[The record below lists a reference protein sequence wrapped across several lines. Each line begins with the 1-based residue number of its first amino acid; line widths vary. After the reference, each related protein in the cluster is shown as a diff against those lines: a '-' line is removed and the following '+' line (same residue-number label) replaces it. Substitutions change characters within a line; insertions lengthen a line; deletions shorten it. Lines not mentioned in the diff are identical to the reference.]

1 MFDPLAPTGPEK
13 YWVAHCSPLIPPNL
27 GEETICSDR
36 PRAQRGHLELSKPNF
51 GWSKEVNV
59 AHEREI
65 ADEQAFL
72 DLALVALDH
81 MRDEARSLRDSA
93 AVANMRGAG
102 DLVER
107 DVVMGT
113 ALQRLDQLAIGDQ
126 PLFFGRI
133 DYVANES
140 GQADTYHVG
149 RLAVS
154 DDELNAL
161 VVDWRAPVAE
171 AFYRATGVESLN
183 LARRRHVALR
193 SHVVTGVEDE
203 YFADS
208 FGELSLPEDEVRS
221 ATEEGLVDG
230 GLALGGPGA
239 LLAALGRARTGRM
252 GDIVATIQGEQDQI
266 IRTPLAGV
274 LLVQGGPGT
283 GKTAV
288 ALHRAA
294 YLLFT
299 HRATL
304 ERQGVLVVGP
314 NPLFLNYIENVLPS
328 LGESGVTLSTI
339 SGLVTNVDV
348 RGRDD
353 EAVDQIKGDP
363 RMVQFVARAL
373 RTRQRPLREDVSIP
387 VGRAIVVVKARY
399 TKEVVDHARRRPGNH
414 NQRRSALGR
423 ELANRLANEYHVRF
437 MREEVEG
444 VSAVN
449 ELADLIRNTHQFRE
463 LLERIW
469 PRLSGQELLHDLFG
483 APALLRAAGKNLLS
497 EQECQLL
504 YRPRSS
510 SLEEIKWSKADAAL
524 IDEARILLG
533 PRRRPRPPTPKL
545 TESDILDGV
554 DLDSYQGNVRAAA
567 LREAARLVPAANTV
581 LDEAEFVT
589 YGHIVVDEAQDLSP
603 MELRVLRRRDLTGSM
618 TIVGDM
624 GQATT
629 ASSSASWDTV
639 LRVLEPRRTPTRV
652 DLTVSYRTPEEV
664 LTFAAPTLAAA
675 APDLEPPRPV
685 RRAGTQPIVE
695 VVNEPDFAE
704 RVVAATRRECAAVA
718 PGRVAVIVSGPGVAD
733 TVDILRAGGLDAS
746 DPRQDAGR
754 GLSAD
759 LVVLAAEGAN
769 GLEFDSVV
777 VLEPGDIARRGAPD
791 RDAVTPR
798 GLRTL
803 YVAMTR
809 PTRRLALVASR
820 GLPPTLRDGAGLT
833 RHHS

>member
-1 MFDPLAPTGPEK
+1 M
-13 YWVAHCSPLIPPNL
+13 
-27 GEETICSDR
+27 
-36 PRAQRGHLELSKPNF
+36 
-51 GWSKEVNV
+51 

-65 ADEQAFL
+65 AEEQAFL
-72 DLALVALDH
+72 DVALLALDH

-113 ALQRLDQLAIGDQ
+113 ALHRLDQLAIGDQ
-126 PLFFGRI
+126 ALFFGRI
-133 DYVANES
+133 DYAQDIH
-140 GQADTYHVG
+140 GKADSYHVG

-154 DDELNAL
+154 DEQLNPL

-171 AFYRATGVESLN
+171 AFYRATGVEALG

-193 SHVVTGVEDE
+193 AREVMSVEDE
-203 YFADS
+203 YFADQN
-208 FGELSLPEDEVRS
+208 GELSLPDDEMRA

-266 IRTPLAGV
+266 IRTPLAGI

-339 SGLVTNVDV
+339 SGLVTNVAI
-348 RGRDD
+348 RGRDED
-353 EAVDQIKGDP
+353 EVDRLKGDT
-363 RMVQFVARAL
+363 RMTKFIARAL
-373 RTRQRPLREDVSIP
+373 QTRQRPLRSDVEIP
-387 VGRAIVVVKARY
+387 VGRVRVVLRASY
-399 TKEVVDHARRRPGNH
+399 TKEVIERARRRPGNH
-414 NQRRSALGR
+414 NQRRSAVGR
-423 ELANRLANEYHVRF
+423 ELANRLANEYRERF
-437 MREEVEG
+437 ARDADDES
-444 VSAVN
+444 SAV
-449 ELADLIRNTHQFRE
+449 EDFATQIRQTRE
-463 LLERIW
+463 FKEALQRIW

-483 APALLRAAGKNLLS
+483 APPLIAAAGRNLLS
-497 EQECQLL
+497 SDECVMLF
-504 YRPRSS
+504 RARST
-510 SLEEIKWSKADAAL
+510 SLEEIEWTKADAAL

-533 PRRRPRPPTPKL
+533 PRRRPRPVAKSG
-545 TESDILDGV
+545 ESGILDGV
-554 DLDSYQGNVRAAA
+554 DLDSYQGDVRAAA
-567 LREAARLVPAANTV
+567 LREAARLTV
-581 LDEAEFVT
+581 SASVELDEAEFVT

-629 ASSSASWDTV
+629 AASSASWNTV
-639 LRVLEPRRTPTRV
+639 LEVLDPRRRPTRV
-652 DLTVSYRTPEEV
+652 DLSVSYRTPEEV
-664 LTFAAPTLAAA
+664 LDFAAATLRAAS
-675 APDLEPPRPV
+675 PELSPPRPV
-685 RRAGTQPIVE
+685 RRAGASPRIIKTDDAAFASKLVE
-695 VVNEPDFAE
+695 V
-704 RVVAATRRECAAVA
+704 TREECTAVA
-718 PGRVAVIVSGPGVAD
+718 PGRVAVIAAGSRVDELVA
-733 TVDILRAGGLDAS
+733 ILRGGGLDAI
-746 DPRQDAGR
+746 DPGDADSR
-754 GLSAD
+754 GLAAD

-769 GLEFDSVV
+769 GLEFDAVV
-777 VLEPGDIARRGAPD
+777 VIEPGQIASRGSTKSGQT
-791 RDAVTPR
+791 TPR

-809 PTRRLALVASR
+809 PTRRLALVATQPVPS
-820 GLPPTLRDGAGLT
+820 TIQ
-833 RHHS
+833 

>member
-1 MFDPLAPTGPEK
+1 M
-13 YWVAHCSPLIPPNL
+13 
-27 GEETICSDR
+27 
-36 PRAQRGHLELSKPNF
+36 
-51 GWSKEVNV
+51 
-59 AHEREI
+59 AHEREV
-65 ADEQAFL
+65 AEEQAFL

-113 ALQRLDQLAIGDQ
+113 ALNRLDQLAIGDQ

-133 DYVANES
+133 DYVPDDT
-140 GQADTYHVG
+140 GQVDKYHVG

-154 DDELNAL
+154 DDELNPL

-171 AFYRATGVESLN
+171 AFYRATGVESLG
-183 LARRRHVALR
+183 LSRRRHVAMR
-193 SHVVTGVEDE
+193 GHEVISVEDE
-203 YFADS
+203 YFADAN
-208 FGELSLPEDEVRS
+208 GELMLPEDEVRS
-221 ATEEGLVDG
+221 ATEEGLVEG

-252 GDIVATIQGEQDQI
+252 GDIVATIQGEQDRI
-266 IRTPLAGV
+266 IRSPLAGV

-299 HRATL
+299 FRATL

-339 SGLVTNVDV
+339 SGLVTNVDI
-348 RGRDD
+348 RGRESED
-353 EAVDQIKGDP
+353 VDQLKGDV
-363 RMVQFVARAL
+363 RMVALLGRAL
-373 RTRQRPLREDVSIP
+373 RTRQRPLRSDVRIP
-387 VGRAIVVVKARY
+387 VGRAIVVMKARY
-399 TKEVVDHARRRPGNH
+399 TEEAVERARRRPGNH
-414 NQRRSALGR
+414 NQRRSAVGR
-423 ELANRLANEYHVRF
+423 ELANRLAQEYYQRFVR
-437 MREEVEG
+437 EG
-444 VSAVN
+444 MDDVAGVN
-449 ELADLIRNTHQFRE
+449 ELADLIRARTEFKEALQ
-463 LLERIW
+463 RIW

-483 APALLRAAGKNLLS
+483 APALLRAAGKGHFSDNELELLA
-497 EQECQLL
+497 
-504 YRPRSS
+504 RKRSA
-510 SLEEIKWSKADAAL
+510 SLEEIEWTKADAAL

-533 PRRRPRPPTPKL
+533 PQGRPRPPVKL
-545 TESDILDGV
+545 GESGILDGI
-554 DLDSYQGNVRAAA
+554 DLDSYAGDVRAAA
-567 LREAARLVPAANTV
+567 LREAQRLAPQQSNE

-603 MELRVLRRRDLTGSM
+603 MELRVLKRRDLTGSM

-629 ASSSASWDTV
+629 VSSSVSWTS
-639 LRVLEPRRTPTRV
+639 VLEVLDPRRAPMRV

-664 LTFAAPTLAAA
+664 LNFAAPTLLAAT
-675 APDLEPPRPV
+675 PGLEPPRPV
-685 RRAGTQPIVE
+685 RRAGFTPIVE
-695 VVNEPDFAE
+695 VVRPDDFAATL
-704 RVVAATRRECAAVA
+704 VNATRREVEAVA
-718 PGRVAVIVSGPGVAD
+718 PGRVAVIVTGRRVDEIVA
-733 TVDILRAGGLDAS
+733 ILTSNGLDAV
-746 DPRQDAGR
+746 DPRVQESK
-754 GLSAD
+754 GLGAD
-759 LVVLAAEGAN
+759 LVVLGAEGAN
-769 GLEFDSVV
+769 GLEFDATIVV
-777 VLEPGDIARRGAPD
+777 EPGQIASRGSL
-791 RDAVTPR
+791 DASTTTPR

-809 PTRRLALVASR
+809 PTRRLAIVAS
-820 GLPPTLRDGAGLT
+820 GALPATLL
-833 RHHS
+833 

>member
-1 MFDPLAPTGPEK
+1 MA
-13 YWVAHCSPLIPPNL
+13 
-27 GEETICSDR
+27 R
-36 PRAQRGHLELSKPNF
+36 
-51 GWSKEVNV
+51 
-59 AHEREI
+59 EREV
-65 ADEQAFL
+65 AEEQAFL
-72 DLALVALDH
+72 DRALTALDH

-133 DYVANES
+133 DYVPDELGA
-140 GQADTYHVG
+140 ADIYHVG

-154 DDELNAL
+154 DDQLNAL

-171 AFYRATGVESLN
+171 AFYRATGVESLG
-183 LARRRHVALR
+183 LSRRRHVAIR
-193 SHVVTGVEDE
+193 GHEVTSVEDE
-203 YFADS
+203 YFATAD
-208 FGELSLPEDEVRS
+208 GELALPDDEVRN

-266 IRTPLAGV
+266 IRSPLAGV

-299 HRATL
+299 YRASL

-339 SGLVTNVDV
+339 SGLVTNVDI
-348 RGRDD
+348 RGEED
-353 EAVDQIKGDP
+353 EEVDQLKGDI
-363 RMVQFVARAL
+363 RMSTLLARAL
-373 RTRQRPLREDVSIP
+373 RTRQRPLRADVQIP
-387 VGRAIVVVKARY
+387 VGRAIMVLKVRY
-399 TKEVVDHARRRPGNH
+399 TEEVVERARRRPGNH
-414 NQRRSALGR
+414 NQRRSAVGR
-423 ELANRLANEYHVRF
+423 ELANRLAQEYHERF
-437 MREEVEG
+437 IREGNEEVN
-444 VSAVN
+444 AVG
-449 ELADLIRNTHQFRE
+449 ELADLIRTTTEFKESLQ
-463 LLERIW
+463 RIW

-483 APALLRAAGKNLLS
+483 APALLRAAGKGLFSDAELELLVRKRS
-497 EQECQLL
+497 E
-504 YRPRSS
+504 
-510 SLEEIKWSKADAAL
+510 SLEEIEWTKADTAL
-524 IDEARILLG
+524 IDEARVLLG
-533 PRRRPRPPTPKL
+533 PRKRPRPPLKT
-545 TESDILDGV
+545 TESGILDGI
-554 DLDSYQGNVRAAA
+554 DLDAYAGDVRAAA
-567 LREAARLVPAANTV
+567 LREAQRNAPQQSTE

-603 MELRVLRRRDLTGSM
+603 MELRVLKRRDLTGSM

-629 ASSSASWDTV
+629 ASSSASWNS
-639 LRVLEPRRTPTRV
+639 VLEVLDPRRAPTRV

-664 LTFAAPTLAAA
+664 LNFAAPTLLRAT
-675 APDLEPPRPV
+675 PGLEPPRPV
-685 RRAGTQPIVE
+685 RRAGFMPIVE
-695 VVNEPDFAE
+695 TVTPDEFDATLVRAVQRE
-704 RVVAATRRECAAVA
+704 VAAVT
-718 PGRVAVIVSGPGVAD
+718 PGRVAVIVTARRVPEIITLLGENGVAA
-733 TVDILRAGGLDAS
+733 V
-746 DPRQDAGR
+746 DPRDQESK

-759 LVVLAAEGAN
+759 LVVMSAEGAN
-769 GLEFDSVV
+769 GLEFDAVV
-777 VLEPGDIARRGAPD
+777 VVDPGQITSRGSQNPSAL
-791 RDAVTPR
+791 TPR

-809 PTRRLALVASR
+809 PTRRLAIVTSAA
-820 GLPPTLRDGAGLT
+820 LPETLL
-833 RHHS
+833 

>member
-1 MFDPLAPTGPEK
+1 M
-13 YWVAHCSPLIPPNL
+13 
-27 GEETICSDR
+27 
-36 PRAQRGHLELSKPNF
+36 
-51 GWSKEVNV
+51 
-59 AHEREI
+59 AHEREV
-65 ADEQAFL
+65 AEEQLFL
-72 DLALVALDH
+72 DSALVALDH

-133 DYVANES
+133 DYVPDES
-140 GQADTYHVG
+140 GRADDFHVG

-154 DDELNAL
+154 DDQLNPL

-171 AFYRATGVESLN
+171 AFYRATGVESLG
-183 LARRRHVALR
+183 LSRRRHVAIR
-193 SHVVTGVEDE
+193 GHEVVGVEDE
-203 YFADS
+203 YFADAN
-208 FGELSLPEDEVRS
+208 GDLMLPDDEVRS

-266 IRTPLAGV
+266 IRSPLAGI

-299 HRATL
+299 FRATL

-339 SGLVTNVDV
+339 SGLVTNVEI
-348 RGRDD
+348 RGRDT
-353 EAVDQIKGDP
+353 EEVDQLKGDV
-363 RMVQFVARAL
+363 RMVSLIAKAL
-373 RTRQRPLREDVSIP
+373 RTRQRALRDDVNIP
-387 VGRAIVVVKARY
+387 VGRAIVVLKARY
-399 TKEVVDHARRRPGNH
+399 TAEVVERARRRPGNH
-414 NQRRSALGR
+414 NQRRSAVGR
-423 ELANRLANEYHVRF
+423 ELANRLAQEYYQRFVREG
-437 MREEVEG
+437 MDEVAG
-444 VSAVN
+444 VN
-449 ELADLIRNTHQFRE
+449 ELADLIRARVEFKEALQ
-463 LLERIW
+463 RIW

-483 APALLRAAGKNLLS
+483 FSALLRAAGKGLFSEDELELLARKRS
-497 EQECQLL
+497 E
-504 YRPRSS
+504 
-510 SLEEIKWSKADAAL
+510 SLEEIEWTKADAAL

-533 PRRRPRPPTPKL
+533 PRKRPRPAVKL
-545 TESDILDGV
+545 GDTGILDGI
-554 DLDSYQGNVRAAA
+554 DLDSYQGDVRAAA
-567 LREAARLVPAANTV
+567 LREAQRNAATQSTE

-603 MELRVLRRRDLTGSM
+603 MELRVLKRRDLTGSM

-629 ASSSASWDTV
+629 ASSSASWNS
-639 LRVLEPRRTPTRV
+639 VLEVLAPRREPTRV

-664 LTFAAPTLAAA
+664 LNFAAPTLLAAT
-675 APDLEPPRPV
+675 PGLEPPRPV
-685 RRAGTQPIVE
+685 RRAGFVPIVE
-695 VVNEPDFAE
+695 VVRPEDFADTL
-704 RVVAATRRECAAVA
+704 VNATRREVEAVA
-718 PGRVAVIVSGPGVAD
+718 PGRVAVIVTGRRVDEIVALLSASG
-733 TVDILRAGGLDAS
+733 IDAI
-746 DPRQDAGR
+746 DPRDQDSK

-759 LVVLAAEGAN
+759 LVVLSAEGAN
-769 GLEFDSVV
+769 GLEFDATIVV
-777 VLEPGDIARRGAPD
+777 EPSQIASRGSSDPSIA
-791 RDAVTPR
+791 TPR

-809 PTRRLALVASR
+809 PTRRLAIVAC
-820 GLPPTLRDGAGLT
+820 GVLPDSLL
-833 RHHS
+833 